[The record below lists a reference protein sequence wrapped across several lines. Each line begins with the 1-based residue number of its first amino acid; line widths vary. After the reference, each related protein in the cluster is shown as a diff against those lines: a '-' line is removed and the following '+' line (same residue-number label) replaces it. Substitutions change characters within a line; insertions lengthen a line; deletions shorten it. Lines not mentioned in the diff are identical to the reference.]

1 MKAFLG
7 GVAAMILIAVAAA
20 IVLENRAYLSV
31 VDGSAEEPA
40 SVRLGDNP

>member
-7 GVAAMILIAVAAA
+7 GLAAMILIAVAAA
-20 IVLENRAYLSV
+20 IVLENRASLSL
-31 VDGSAEEPA
+31 VDGNAGEPA

>member
-7 GVAAMILIAVAAA
+7 GIAAMIVISVAAA
-20 IVLENRAYLSV
+20 FALNNMNFSSADSLSSER
-31 VDGSAEEPA
+31 G